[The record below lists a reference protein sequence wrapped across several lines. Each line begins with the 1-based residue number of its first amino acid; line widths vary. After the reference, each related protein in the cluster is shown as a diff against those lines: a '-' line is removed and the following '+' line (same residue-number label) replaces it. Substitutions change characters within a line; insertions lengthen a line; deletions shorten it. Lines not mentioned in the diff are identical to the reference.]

1 MRKIYLEGQLG
12 QKFGSSHLF
21 CGDTPAEA
29 FRLIGTNYPEFRKYL
44 IECHENDIGFHV
56 EVNNQEVDVLECLMP
71 LSQGDIIVTPVPSG
85 SKSGGGK
92 ILTAIAIA
100 ALFFLPGGP
109 QLGLNFGQL
118 VTTGASATSAGVT
131 SAAVTVNT
139 AGLIAGSLAVNLA
152 LTGMSQLM
160 APDPAT
166 DQQNEEGY
174 LFTGDARNVV
184 EGDPVPLLYGELRVP
199 GLPISV
205 EVLPNT
211 TAANNYANHSGN
223 YMNDTDYL
231 LQEAAEMMAM
241 WEMQQLNGQDTSSLS
256 INSNSIYGRSQ
267 NILVTNVISEG
278 PIEGLVN
285 GASSVYL
292 NNDPAIDPV
301 DSNSGVGA
309 TASFTNSS
317 TSGTASNTGASNK
330 TSTEDNTTAYIK
342 IRDYKTGTAA
352 VNYQSTFVDEYYAQS
367 ELQIVSTTSVFTS
380 SMVED
385 PNKPLNTTV
394 RLMSS
399 GGAVLFESKISQYI
413 SGTTVTLGYG
423 GLPLSLTNGA
433 SYTFVIDKAEE
444 GSIDENDNI
453 DLTNPFDGASGDY
466 PIVTGGTQETL
477 DSGDNLFTAAK
488 YKNFGVQFRTGH
500 LYQEPLKSMNGSGD
514 YGNTSITTSLN
525 NPIVGPGNT
534 GTNSYTYNTSTL
546 GLSAV
551 QAAEADEVRFLISY
565 SSLVNFD
572 EENGERLGKAWYKIE
587 VRFTND
593 GTNFLDWKVIN
604 EAKKHVGTYTT
615 TFTFDEY
622 INLEQ
627 HRPAGATDWEV
638 RITRLTDNDVAYENE
653 RTRINSN
660 YTSQTPATIVSATT
674 TIKEPLSYPLTA
686 VSRVQFNSQD
696 FNNLPSITHLCRGMK
711 VKVPSN
717 YVTREESSDGVASYK
732 RSTSTGA
739 IETSYQN
746 WDGNFRAEKIYT
758 NNPAWIFYDILIN
771 NRYGLGSYLAE
782 TDIDKYA
789 LYRIARYADELVDD
803 GNGGLEPRFTT
814 NVWITKSTD
823 AYKIL
828 KDLATV
834 FRGMLYWIDGELV
847 SIIDQASDAVYNFS
861 SSNVIDGSFAYESSG
876 SKTRANQVGVT
887 WNNPLSDFKPE
898 TLLIEDGQDIAKTG
912 KIIRDSAVAFGATSE
927 GQALRY
933 GRWKLWTSKNQTEIV
948 SFATAINAAFLR
960 PGDIINVQDPYRH
973 PPYQTLSGR
982 ISSSGTRTSS
992 IIPLDREITLQAD
1005 STYELNVLIEE
1016 PGAFLSQDS
1025 ATIGGTLYTVGEL
1038 IPTISN
1044 EADASDIVDS
1054 VTGDPV
1060 QAVWKKYTRVE
1071 TQTVS
1076 TSAGSGITSLT
1087 VSTAFS
1093 TTPNAQ
1099 TVWALR
1105 RALTVSEAEVI
1116 GTKQEYKILALSQND
1131 DTTYNI
1137 TAVKHYNEKFNA
1149 VDSNWTLSV
1158 EDPVYPAELADDI
1171 VPPPGNVYLVPE
1183 ALDSDSIANDVTVHW
1198 DTPLNSDGTT
1208 YNKVAKYELSHNLS
1222 EVKQNPIY
1230 LPAQFNTVGP
1240 YEFPIGTSTVS
1251 IATVST
1257 SGKKSKPKKAF
1268 ITISE
1273 PIKEKNVPRLKKVPR
1288 GGVSN
1293 SPISLN
1299 ASNEFQFSKTD
1310 YTFTP
1315 IGNSSIEVLGVS
1327 GTAST
1332 YSHDVSNIPAI
1343 SDATW
1348 AAYTLQQK
1356 LYAAHFI
1363 LIDSSNTTD
1372 PIKLIK
1378 WYDDTT
1384 LNIGYWYDT
1393 GTGSTAVSSYW
1404 GTATG
1409 NININA
1415 NSNKVTGSGTTF
1427 TSDFEVEDYIKIG
1440 SNTVAKISY
1449 IASNTVMYLDRSF
1462 TSAISSATAYYPT
1475 LRIDKNNDAI
1485 IAGVRNLQTGGFKL
1499 VISPN
1504 FTVVAD
1510 PEVYQGQ
1517 DGVDGVDGV
1526 NGLDRQTG
1534 FVYYTI
1540 AQNTQPSG
1548 PGQGTYTWATD
1559 IISGMNSNWS
1569 QTPPTQEPGSSGKY
1583 WYASYNVSKTDPSDT
1598 SNSITFGSV
1607 FLGTNFEG
1615 LVTFSSGDFL
1625 LNGSSITTI
1634 DGGNIDTDTI
1644 VVDSITSSN
1653 WQRSL
1658 ASGATQRFRLGTGTA
1673 FNIPALGTI
1682 NSSVIGWGLSNGSD
1696 IVVGNT
1702 GLSSSGPG
1710 VFGGAYSAGAA
1721 SYGGVFGHTDD
1732 QSFLAD
1738 GVTPAFAD
1746 WHNIVLLSGH
1756 TNTQA
1761 GYFEGSEYSGG
1772 SKTTYNITK
1781 IGTSSNAIEISGT
1794 ATSCGII
1801 TTGNITAYGTASD
1814 IRLKD
1819 NIEVIPDALEKVSE
1833 LRGVTF
1839 DYKSDGKRNTGLIA
1853 QELQKV
1859 LPEAVYET
1867 SLPDENEEDK
1877 VLAIR
1882 YGNVVGLLVE
1892 AIKELKAEIQEL
1904 KK

>member
-21 CGDTPAEA
+21 CGDTPADA

-56 EVNNQEVDVLECLMP
+56 EVNNQEVDILECLMP
-71 LSQGDIIVTPVPSG
+71 LSKGDIVVTPVPSG

-100 ALFFLPGGP
+100 SLFFIPGNP
-109 QLGLNFGQL
+109 LGLYAASGALSTGGL
-118 VTTGASATSAGVT
+118 VVA
-131 SAAVTVNT
+131 
-139 AGLIAGSLAVNLA
+139 SLAVNLA
-152 LTGMSQLM
+152 LTGIQQLM

-514 YGNTSITTSLN
+514 YGNTSITTNLN

-660 YTSQTPATIVSATT
+660 YTSQTPATIASATT

-861 SSNVIDGSFAYESSG
+861 SSNVIDGNFAYESSG

-912 KIIRDSAVAFGATSE
+912 KIIRESAVAFGATSE

-1116 GTKQEYKILALSQND
+1116 GTKQEYKILALSQNE

-1240 YEFPIGTSTVS
+1240 YEFPIGTTTVS

-1343 SDATW
+1343 SDAAW
-1348 AAYTLQQK
+1348 AAYTLQEK
-1356 LYAAHFI
+1356 LFAAHFI

-1384 LNIGYWYDT
+1384 LNIGYWYDA
-1393 GTGSTAVSSYW
+1393 GTGSTAASSYW

-1409 NININA
+1409 TISINA

-1475 LRIDKNNDAI
+1475 LRTDKNNDAI

-1510 PEVYQGQ
+1510 PEVYEGE
-1517 DGVDGVDGV
+1517 DGTS
-1526 NGLDRQTG
+1526 QTEG
-1534 FVYYTI
+1534 YVYYDT
-1540 AQNTQPSG
+1540 ASSSAPSG
-1548 PGQGTYTWATD
+1548 PGTSATYTWATGA
-1559 IISGMNSNWS
+1559 ITGMNSGWQQS
-1569 QTPPTQEPGSSGKY
+1569 PPQMTAGTNGQF
-1583 WYASYNVSKTDPSDT
+1583 WYARYVVSQSTATDTT
-1598 SNSITFGSV
+1598 STPTFGSV
-1607 FLGTNFEG
+1607 LAGHNFTG
-1615 LVTFSSGDFL
+1615 LVTFTANTLTDGTSSFDPSTKVT
-1625 LNGSSITTI
+1625 NGGTIYDINNYGSNTGTSAFTTI
-1634 DGGNIDTDTI
+1634 DGGNIRTGTVTLDRLLSSTYSSSNHTFALATAGITIDSSSFDTTALF
-1644 VVDSITSSN
+1644 TSSDT
-1653 WQRSL
+1653 
-1658 ASGATQRFRLGTGTA
+1658 GGTCVAT
-1673 FNIPALGTI
+1673 
-1682 NSSVIGWGLSNGSD
+1682 V
-1696 IVVGNT
+1696 
-1702 GLSSSGPG
+1702 G
-1710 VFGGAYSAGAA
+1710 VFDVTA
-1721 SYGGVFGHTDD
+1721 SYGFGLAGLSRSTTGGAGGVFCYDPSGAWGANN
-1732 QSFLAD
+1732 AD
-1738 GVTPAFAD
+1738 STIQIAD
-1746 WHNIVLLSGH
+1746 ASYLLQGWSNG
-1756 TNTQA
+1756 
-1761 GYFEGSEYSGG
+1761 
-1772 SKTTYNITK
+1772 TK
-1781 IGTSSNAIEISGT
+1781 RMDVSNAGD
-1794 ATSCGII
+1794 ARFD
-1801 TTGNITAYGTASD
+1801 GNVTAYSSFSD
-1814 IRLKD
+1814 LRLKD
-1819 NIEVIPDALEKVSE
+1819 DIEVIQGAVTKCMA

-1839 DYKSDGKRNTGLIA
+1839 NYKKDGQRSTGLIA
-1853 QELQKV
+1853 QEVKRV
-1859 LPEAVYET
+1859 LPEVVYET
-1867 SLPDENEEDK
+1867 HTFENQDDN
-1877 VLAIR
+1877 VLAIN
-1882 YGNVVGLLVE
+1882 YGNMAGLFVE
-1892 AIKELKAEIQEL
+1892 AIKELQGQVSEL
-1904 KK
+1904 KREVKRLKDGSSK